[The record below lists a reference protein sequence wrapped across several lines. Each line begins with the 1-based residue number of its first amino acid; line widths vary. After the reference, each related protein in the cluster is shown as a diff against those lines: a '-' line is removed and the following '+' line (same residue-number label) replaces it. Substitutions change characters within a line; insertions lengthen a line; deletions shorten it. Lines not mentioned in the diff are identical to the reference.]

1 MSQHLNAQQIN
12 EWLIGERSSE
22 QQQHVGQCAQC
33 AAEIAKLEAPL
44 KMFRQAV
51 QDGGVPQVT
60 WKPVAS
66 RASVWSLGLRWT
78 AAGALALALAG
89 VPVYRN
95 HVQQVKLREAEL
107 ASQDAALMTK
117 VEQEILEP
125 IPQPMQPLTKLV
137 SYNPPTSQEKGTKQ

>member
-12 EWLIGERSSE
+12 EWLIGERSPE
-22 QQQHVGQCAQC
+22 QRQHVGQCQQC
-33 AAEIAKLEAPL
+33 TAAIAKLEAPL

-51 QDGGVPQVT
+51 QDGAVPQLA
-60 WKPVAS
+60 WQPVAS
-66 RASVWSLGLRWT
+66 RASIWSLGLRWT
-78 AAGALALALAG
+78 TAGALALLLAG

-95 HVQQVKLREAEL
+95 RVQQTKLREAEI
-107 ASQDAALMTK
+107 AKQDAALMAQ